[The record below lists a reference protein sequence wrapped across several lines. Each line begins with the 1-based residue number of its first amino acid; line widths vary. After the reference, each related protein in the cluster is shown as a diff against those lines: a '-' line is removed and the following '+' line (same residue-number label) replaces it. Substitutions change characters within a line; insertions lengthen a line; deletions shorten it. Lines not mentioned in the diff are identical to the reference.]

1 LIEDAIR
8 NNQKEDEEDEKADD
22 TDTGL
27 MDEDNVI
34 EEIEEQL
41 EDTDFADYS
50 EFLDNEEA
58 TDADLLA
65 FLGQEKER

>member
-1 LIEDAIR
+1 MIEDAIR

-34 EEIEEQL
+34 EEIESMASPFSALFYAAENL
-41 EDTDFADYS
+41 PLFIKAS
-50 EFLDNEEA
+50 
-58 TDADLLA
+58 
-65 FLGQEKER
+65 